1 MDRLKMIRRLAHVC
15 LNVKN
20 LERSIEYYARLGFTP
35 QFRFTKN
42 GKQFGAYLKIADGN
56 YIEIFENPEIDKVQ
70 EGGIAHFCLETD
82 DIDSLIRKLS
92 VGGIE
97 FTKKKLGCDNTYQ
110 IWLTDPDGNRF
121 EVHQYTSGSSQRTGV
136 DVEADW

>member
-1 MDRLKMIRRLAHVC
+1 
-15 LNVKN
+15 VKN

-82 DIDSLIRKLS
+82 DIDSLIRNSPLVESSSLKRSL
-92 VGGIE
+92 VVTIH
-97 FTKKKLGCDNTYQ
+97 
-110 IWLTDPDGNRF
+110 IR
-121 EVHQYTSGSSQRTGV
+121 SG
-136 DVEADW
+136 